1 MDNILDAL
9 SEKLDCRNYGN
20 YLAAICIFHQDS
32 RPSLMIYP
40 DTYRCLS
47 CGAFGKT
54 SDLLNKLSN
63 TALLLTNTK
72 HDFTNPFSRWL
83 RNDTIENVCRKSHS
97 LMTNQPSLGQYL
109 HKRGIAHPEQYG
121 IGYRDDWYTFPIT
134 DQDSAIIGAVARANA
149 DTNTSK
155 SKYVIPHG
163 QDPNYLYI
171 PDWKLIDKASTV
183 YLTFGILDAL
193 SLVIMGYPAMSTT
206 TGKRLAPEAL
216 DWLRKRIVIIPDEGE
231 TPDAIKIA
239 KQLGWRGAVK
249 QITYPDGT
257 KDISGIFNSTRQLI
271 PSILG

>member
-1 MDNILDAL
+1 MNDILDQL
-9 SEKLDCRNYGN
+9 SEKLDCKHYGS
-20 YLAAICIFHQDS
+20 YLASICVFHEDS

-63 TALLLTNTK
+63 TALLFSK
-72 HDFTNPFSRWL
+72 MKQDYTNPFSRWL
-83 RNDTIENVCRKSHS
+83 HKDTVENVCKSANK
-97 LMTNQPSLGQYL
+97 LMISQTSLGQYL
-109 HKRGIAHPEQYG
+109 HKRGIEHPEQYG

-134 DQDSAIIGAVARANA
+134 APNTAIIGAVARANA

-171 PDWKLIDKASTV
+171 PKWDIIDRASTV

-206 TGKRLAPEAL
+206 TGKRIDPSAL
-216 DWLRKRIVIIPDEGE
+216 DWLRKRIVILPDQNEE
-231 TPDAIKIA
+231 EDAFKIA
-239 KQLGWRGAVK
+239 RHLGWRGAVK
-249 QITYPDGT
+249 QINYPDKC
-257 KDISGIFNSTRQLI
+257 KDVNDLFMNNQLI
-271 PSILG
+271 GVI

>member
-1 MDNILDAL
+1 MNDILDQL
-9 SEKLDCRNYGN
+9 SEKLDCKHYGS
-20 YLAAICIFHQDS
+20 YLASICVFHEDS
-32 RPSLMIYP
+32 RPSLMVYP

-54 SDLLNKLSN
+54 QDLLNKLSN
-63 TALLLTNTK
+63 TMLLRTNTK
-72 HDFTNPFSRWL
+72 QDFTNPFSRWL
-83 RNDTIENVCRKSHS
+83 RNDTVSEVCRKSHN
-97 LMTNQPSLGQYL
+97 LMTNQPSLAQYL

-134 DQDSAIIGAVARANA
+134 DQDNAIIGAVARANA

-155 SKYVIPHG
+155 SKYVLPKD
-163 QDPNYLYI
+163 QDPNLLYI
-171 PDWKLIDKASTV
+171 PDWKLIDTASTV

-206 TGKRLAPEAL
+206 TGKRIDPSAL
-216 DWLRKRIVIIPDEGE
+216 DWLRKKIIIIPDEGE
-231 TPDAIKIA
+231 IPDAMNIA
-239 KQLGWRGAVK
+239 KHLGWRGEVK
-249 QITYPDGT
+249 KINYPDGT